1 MIMQDLLFKLITLL
15 FFIVATALFY
25 AAVSVAYNSVF
36 VNLVLI
42 IVSIFFFL
50 QGCCRVDR
58 ALGLGESSKTNHFN
72 NNENN
77 NEM

>member
-1 MIMQDLLFKLITLL
+1 MQDLLFKLITLL
-15 FFIVATALFY
+15 FFIVAIGLFY
-25 AAVSVAYNSVF
+25 AAVTVAYYSTF

-42 IVSIFFFL
+42 IVSIFVLL
-50 QGCCRVDR
+50 QGCSRVDR
-58 ALGLGESSKTNHFN
+58 SLGLGKFAKT

>member
-15 FFIVATALFY
+15 FFIVATGLFY
-25 AAVSVAYNSVF
+25 AAVTIAYNSVF

-42 IVSIFFFL
+42 IVSIFVLL
-50 QGCCRVDR
+50 QGCSRVDR
-58 ALGLGESSKTNHFN
+58 SLGLGEYAKT